1 MKTSENKLNEAL
13 RSALKRKFDNFEN
26 TPDPSA
32 FEKIRANIKPIPQ
45 WKYLFFSLLFVGIAV
60 TGIITDQHFLN
71 NRAKKLTSVHA
82 ADVKNS
88 SLGSPAAEAS
98 AAESSAPGSPAAGS
112 PATESS
118 AAGSPAAGS
127 SVKESDFLERGISKK
142 SVVASRVI
150 HLSKATFKNSDHVDQ
165 NSLAGSKG
173 ELKNESL
180 KSQLHEMPS
189 LDESDSNDAE
199 SDIIVNS
206 EKARPGA
213 EPAVGE
219 AIDITADMLD
229 NQSYNFTADY
239 SSLPHIDIP
248 KSDVKPV
255 VRYQRGHFN
264 WLVNAAV
271 LQSYQILTV
280 PAGGQSFQNFEFPS
294 TFSLR
299 SLGYKVSVGAEKKGF
314 QFMLHYSRFQQSY
327 SYEIAGND
335 YVVHT
340 VDQGKFVVIRQGT
353 RVSQE
358 NQFSLLGIGVNK
370 QVQWGNASVGKYYAS
385 AGLEYSYGMI
395 RKQSIGWVNAGIGKQ
410 FPINRKTSLHIGP
423 YAEFSPVKFTGSGD
437 PFYYQP
443 YRVGVSAGLM
453 FGR

>member
-26 TPDPSA
+26 APDPSA

-60 TGIITDQHFLN
+60 TGIITDQHFLK
-71 NRAKKLTSVHA
+71 NRAEKLTLVHA
-82 ADVKNS
+82 ADLKNS
-88 SLGSPAAEAS
+88 S
-98 AAESSAPGSPAAGS
+98 PGSPAAGS
-112 PATESS
+112 S
-118 AAGSPAAGS
+118 AAALSAAES
-127 SVKESDFLERGISKK
+127 SVKESAFLKRGISKK
-142 SVVASRVI
+142 AVVASQVI

-173 ELKNESL
+173 ELNDKSL
-180 KSQLHEMPS
+180 KSQLHEMPNF
-189 LDESDSNDAE
+189 DESDVEDVE

-206 EKARPGA
+206 EKAQSVVK
-213 EPAVGE
+213 PAAGE
-219 AIDITADMLD
+219 AIDITADILD
-229 NQSYNFTADY
+229 NQSYKFSTDH

-248 KSDVKPV
+248 KADVKPV

-335 YVVHT
+335 YVVHP

-358 NQFSLLGIGVNK
+358 NQFSLLGVGVSK

-443 YRVGVSAGLM
+443 YRVGVSAGLR

>member
-60 TGIITDQHFLN
+60 TGIITDQHFLK
-71 NRAKKLTSVHA
+71 NRAEKLTSVHA
-82 ADVKNS
+82 VDVKNS
-88 SLGSPAAEAS
+88 SLGSPAA
-98 AAESSAPGSPAAGS
+98 G
-112 PATESS
+112 SS
-118 AAGSPAAGS
+118 AAGSPAAES

-142 SVVASRVI
+142 SVVASQVI

-180 KSQLHEMPS
+180 ESQAHEIPS
-189 LDESDSNDAE
+189 LDESASNDAE

-206 EKARPGA
+206 EKAQPGA
-213 EPAVGE
+213 EPVAGE
-219 AIDITADMLD
+219 AIDINADILD
-229 NQSYNFTADY
+229 NQPYNFTADH
-239 SSLPHIDIP
+239 SSLPHIDIQ
-248 KSDVKPV
+248 KADVKPV

-410 FPINRKTSLHIGP
+410 FPINRQTSLHIGP

-443 YRVGVSAGLM
+443 YRVGVSAGLR

>member
-13 RSALKRKFDNFEN
+13 RSALKRKFDNFEKA
-26 TPDPSA
+26 PDPSA

-60 TGIITDQHFLN
+60 TGIITDQHFLK
-71 NRAKKLTSVHA
+71 NRAEKLTSVHA
-82 ADVKNS
+82 ANLKNS
-88 SLGSPAAEAS
+88 SPGSPAAESSAAESSAAESPAAGSPAAEAS
-98 AAESSAPGSPAAGS
+98 AAESS
-112 PATESS
+112 
-118 AAGSPAAGS
+118 
-127 SVKESDFLERGISKK
+127 VKESAFLERGISKK
-142 SVVASRVI
+142 SVVASQVI

-165 NSLAGSKG
+165 NSLAGSRG

-189 LDESDSNDAE
+189 FYGSDSNDAE

-206 EKARPGA
+206 EKAQPGA
-213 EPAVGE
+213 EPAAGE
-219 AIDITADMLD
+219 AIDITADILD
-229 NQSYNFTADY
+229 NQPYKFSADH

-248 KSDVKPV
+248 KADVKPV

-443 YRVGVSAGLM
+443 YRVGVLAGLR